1 MVKKYSQRRSKN
13 KYMKKSQKKQTKQTK
28 QKKQKKSQNKKNKQG
43 GHIKRDNVSLTEA
56 VNILRNY
63 YQQNL
68 K

>member
-13 KYMKKSQKKQTKQTK
+13 KYMKKSQKSQKS

>member
-1 MVKKYSQRRSKN
+1 
-13 KYMKKSQKKQTKQTK
+13 MKKSQKSQKS

>member
-13 KYMKKSQKKQTKQTK
+13 KYMKKSQKK

>member
-1 MVKKYSQRRSKN
+1 MVKKNSKKRSKN
-13 KYMKKSQKKQTKQTK
+13 KYMKKSQKSQKS
-28 QKKQKKSQNKKNKQG
+28 QKKQKKSQTKKNKQG

>member
-13 KYMKKSQKKQTKQTK
+13 KNMKKSQKS
-28 QKKQKKSQNKKNKQG
+28 QKSQNKQKKSQNKKNKQG